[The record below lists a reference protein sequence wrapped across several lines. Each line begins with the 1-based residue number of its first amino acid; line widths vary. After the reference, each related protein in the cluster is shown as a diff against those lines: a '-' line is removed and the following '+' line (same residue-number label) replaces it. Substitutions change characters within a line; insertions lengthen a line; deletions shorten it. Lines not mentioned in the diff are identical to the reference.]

1 MSGGAELDGVEL
13 GDAEPGDA
21 ELGDAE
27 VFDRRTVDG
36 ELIERVRRSPTA
48 AALSLE
54 PHPEGGWY
62 RRTWTST
69 DAVTV
74 DSGPDDSGSD
84 DGDGDGGPDDG
95 DGDSGSVVRPA
106 ATLIHFFLPPGE
118 SSAWH
123 RVRSTEIWLWHGPG
137 RITLQYGGSGEA
149 PVPGESVVLGPDIAG
164 GEVAQ
169 ATVEPTVWQRTLPAE
184 EGALASCLVSPGFD
198 FADFTLA

>member
-13 GDAEPGDA
+13 SAA

-74 DSGPDDSGSD
+74 DSGP
-84 DGDGDGGPDDG
+84 GDDDG

-149 PVPGESVVLGPDIAG
+149 PVPEESVVLGPDIAG

>member
-1 MSGGAELDGVEL
+1 MSDGVEL
-13 GDAEPGDA
+13 DGAEPGDA

-62 RRTWTST
+62 RRTWTSP

-74 DSGPDDSGSD
+74 DSGSDDS
-84 DGDGDGGPDDG
+84 GPDDG
-95 DGDSGSVVRPA
+95 DGGSVVRPA

-137 RITLQYGGSGEA
+137 RITLQHGGSGEA

-184 EGALASCLVSPGFD
+184 EDALASCLVSPGFD